1 MKYLLMHQ
9 NFEVAEIDIDMDD
22 GRLCGMGEVFC
33 AERIPV
39 GIAVR
44 DGKPDFDMLKSWW
57 MHRSI
62 PISRSGIRKALEVL
76 EMQTSQ
82 ELLTKCMGLSLS
94 DQYWVRPHDSD
105 LQWEDVNF
113 FDNEFSENVGNILFG
128 ERPNSG
134 TLNMLSPEGA
144 SDGWLKKKWKIIDGK
159 RCLVKGGSSFYQEPF
174 NEVIAYRISKRLGI
188 AHIPYTLS
196 YEGKNRMPVSVC
208 EDFVKRDTEL
218 IPAGFIS
225 KVLPMEQGENKYAHF
240 VRCCEHL
247 GVPRVQESLDE
258 MLVLDYLIGNQDRH
272 AGNFGV
278 LRDVKTLTYLGFSP
292 IYDCGT
298 SLRYDTPTVY
308 IEPDLDIES
317 QPFLHF
323 HNEQIQFVQHPEV
336 FDLKKLAGIEEEIA
350 EIFNDDR
357 AVAYIDAARQE
368 KILAVITKRIQ
379 MLTEILEQQPWETE
393 ELEQGMKME

>member
-22 GRLCGMGEVFC
+22 GRLCGMGKVFC

-39 GIAVR
+39 GIAVH
-44 DGKPDFDMLKSWW
+44 DGTPDFDMLKSWW

-94 DQYWVRPHDSD
+94 DQYWVKPQDSD

-113 FDNEFSENVGNILFG
+113 FDNEFSEDVGNILFG
-128 ERPNSG
+128 DKPNG

-159 RCLVKGGSSFYQEPF
+159 RCRVKGGSSFYQEPF

-208 EDFVKRDTEL
+208 EDFVTRDTEL

-247 GVPRVQESLDE
+247 GVPRVQESLE
-258 MLVLDYLIGNQDRH
+258 RRGRKA
-272 AGNFGV
+272 AG
-278 LRDVKTLTYLGFSP
+278 
-292 IYDCGT
+292 
-298 SLRYDTPTVY
+298 
-308 IEPDLDIES
+308 
-317 QPFLHF
+317 Q
-323 HNEQIQFVQHPEV
+323 
-336 FDLKKLAGIEEEIA
+336 
-350 EIFNDDR
+350 
-357 AVAYIDAARQE
+357 
-368 KILAVITKRIQ
+368 
-379 MLTEILEQQPWETE
+379 
-393 ELEQGMKME
+393 